1 MSDEQTT
8 LSFMPKNE
16 NYLHMVQTAFENQGF
31 MKYLGVEMAELRP
44 GYCELHLPFKP
55 ELDQHHGYFHGGVIG
70 SLADVSGGFAGF
82 TLLAQGQAML
92 TVEYK
97 LNIIAPGA
105 GTYLK
110 GVGRVLKAGR
120 TLTVTEID
128 VFGVKDGVETQCAT
142 AIQTLMAVSA

>member
-1 MSDEQTT
+1 MDFTPRT
-8 LSFMPKNE
+8 D
-16 NYLHMVQTAFENQGF
+16 NYVELVQKAFAEQGF
-31 MKYLGVEMAELRP
+31 MQHLGVEMAELKP

-82 TLLAQGQAML
+82 TLLSEGQAML

-105 GTYLK
+105 GDYLK
-110 GVGRVLKAGR
+110 GVGQVVKAGR

-128 VFGVKDGVETQCAT
+128 VFGVKNGVETQCAT
-142 AIQTLMAVSA
+142 AIQTLMAVAA

>member
-1 MSDEQTT
+1 MD
-8 LSFMPKNE
+8 FKPRCE
-16 NYLHMVQTAFENQGF
+16 NYIELVQKAFDEQGF
-31 MKYLGVEMAELRP
+31 MKHLGTEIVDIRP
-44 GYCELHLPFKP
+44 GYCELHIPFKK

-82 TLLAQGQAML
+82 TLVEEGQAML

-105 GTYLK
+105 GDYLK
-110 GVGRVLKAGR
+110 GIGRVVKSGR
-120 TLTVTEID
+120 TLTVTHID
-128 VFGVKDGVETQCAT
+128 VYGVKDGVETQCAT

>member
-1 MSDEQTT
+1 MDFTPRT
-8 LSFMPKNE
+8 D
-16 NYLHMVQTAFENQGF
+16 NYIELVQKAFAEQGF
-31 MKYLGVEMAELRP
+31 MQHLGVEIAELKP

-82 TLLAQGQAML
+82 TLLAEGQAML

-105 GTYLK
+105 GDYLK
-110 GVGRVLKAGR
+110 GVGRVVKAGR

-142 AIQTLMAVSA
+142 AIQTLMAVAS

>member
-1 MSDEQTT
+1 MN
-8 LSFMPKNE
+8 LIPKSE
-16 NYLHMVQTAFENQGF
+16 NYVELVQKAFDTQGF
-31 MKYLGVEMAELRP
+31 MKYLGVEIAELRP

-82 TLLAQGQAML
+82 SLLPEGQAML

-105 GTYLK
+105 GDFLK
-110 GVGRVLKAGR
+110 GVGRVVKAGR

-128 VFGVKDGVETQCAT
+128 VFGVRDGIETQCAT

>member
-1 MSDEQTT
+1 MS
-8 LSFMPKNE
+8 FVPKSD
-16 NYLHMVQTAFENQGF
+16 NYIEIVQRAFEHQGF
-31 MKYLGVEMAELRP
+31 MKHLGVEIVDIRP
-44 GYCELHLPFKP
+44 GFCELHIPFRE

-70 SLADVSGGFAGF
+70 SLADVSGGFAGYS
-82 TLLAQGQAML
+82 LLPEGQAML

-105 GTYLK
+105 GDYLK
-110 GVGRVLKAGR
+110 GVGRVVKAGR

-142 AIQTLMAVSA
+142 AIQTLMAVPASH